1 MAWNEKTV
9 KDRFPIL
16 VVDELR
22 VAKFFTKIDLRNGYH
37 QVTMHLTD
45 IEKTVFRTHQGHCH
59 AVRLHALMNE
69 ILASY
74 IRKFILVLFDD
85 MLIYSSTWVEHPQ
98 HVRVVF

>member
-1 MAWNEKTV
+1 VDNNLCFWVDYMAWNEKTV

-45 IEKTVFRTHQGHCH
+45 IEKTVFRTHQGHF
-59 AVRLHALMNE
+59 
-69 ILASY
+69 
-74 IRKFILVLFDD
+74 KFTVMPFGF
-85 MLIYSSTWVEHPQ
+85 M
-98 HVRVVF
+98 R

>member
-1 MAWNEKTV
+1 VKKVDNNLCFWVDYMAWNEKTV

-45 IEKTVFRTHQGHCH
+45 IEKTVFRTHQGHFEFT
-59 AVRLHALMNE
+59 VMPFGFMR
-69 ILASY
+69 
-74 IRKFILVLFDD
+74 
-85 MLIYSSTWVEHPQ
+85 
-98 HVRVVF
+98 